1 MKKQFFLLAA
11 LAISAFTFAQNKT
24 CTWNASIAEEAGIP
38 KGSYKPFNGVEGT
51 ITLDNVIYIVQDIMR
66 NNNNSPTGYAT
77 NQLLQIKKASGHFMN
92 KNSMTLVSLV
102 LIMNSEAV
110 FEVSAGTSADE
121 LSVIS
126 MTAADETIQLTT
138 YSGGAAGDPADVTY
152 RKATIDLTGK
162 NFVKVAGLDGGTGSP
177 TPFLYSAVLTYTGSG
192 GEATHV
198 ASVELDADQHEVKLA
213 AFETIQL
220 NATVKPDNADDPSL
234 TWSSSNEDV
243 AVVSDKGLVTA
254 LAKGTAN
261 IVVKSVDG
269 EKTDTCKL
277 TVEDAKPSDFVVIA
291 TDQLKDKDT
300 VIITM
305 TIDSV
310 GTPMLLDAE
319 GATGTPGPKAATGG
333 FINGSIVPA
342 KDNFIFVA
350 HVSESGITFIPKGHE
365 PEEEIMLYV
374 GGTAND
380 GVRVKK
386 LTYKTEAG
394 LDSVGHIWTVETIDG
409 KYSYLKSS
417 YLTNDGEVTRYLG
430 LYDGYFKAYKKNAKG
445 ELSSNIKEQHLAFF
459 VKGATLVH
467 PESVELDKHEAK
479 LKVGES
485 LQLAAT
491 VKPDDA
497 LNKNVDWKSLNPAIA
512 TVDENGRVTAVAEGS
527 TSIVVI
533 TEDAEKTDTCKL
545 VIEKPAVPVTGV
557 TLDKTNEE
565 LKVGATLQLTATVAP
580 ENADVKDVEWSTS
593 DAKIA
598 TVSATGLVTAVA
610 KGEATITVTTKDG
623 GKTATCKVKVVEE
636 EQGIENL
643 IANPELN
650 GKIMH
655 QGQLYIIRDGKMY
668 NVTGARVQ

>member
-11 LAISAFTFAQNKT
+11 LAISAFTFAGNKT
-24 CTWNASIAEEAGIP
+24 ESVDQEA
-38 KGSYKPFNGVEGT
+38 
-51 ITLDNVIYIVQDIMR
+51 IT
-66 NNNNSPTGYAT
+66 A
-77 NQLLQIKKASGHFMN
+77 
-92 KNSMTLVSLV
+92 
-102 LIMNSEAV
+102 
-110 FEVSAGTSADE
+110 
-121 LSVIS
+121 
-126 MTAADETIQLTT
+126 
-138 YSGGAAGDPADVTY
+138 
-152 RKATIDLTGK
+152 
-162 NFVKVAGLDGGTGSP
+162 
-177 TPFLYSAVLTYTGSG
+177 
-192 GEATHV
+192 
-198 ASVELDADQHEVKLA
+198 
-213 AFETIQL
+213 L
-220 NATVKPDNADDPSL
+220 NATKHQYADDPWTFNGTELQYEVSCSANQGVPWLQLRDKDGEAPTYIKIKAPGKIVSVAL
-234 TWSSSNEDV
+234 TVTSASNSSGGQKDITKHNPFDTAKGKLMLRTALDGDTLIASNAVTDNEITLTVPDGEAKTLYLQTVKVGCRIWGWTITYEEGGGIEVKHVESVALNVHEKTMSVYETLELTAEITPKDADNKKVTWTSSNEDV
-243 AVVSDKGLVTA
+243 ATVSEKGFVRA
-254 LAKGTAN
+254 IGAGKAN
-261 IVVKSVDG
+261 IVVKSEDG
-269 EKTDTCKL
+269 DKTDTCKL
-277 TVEDAKPSDFVVIA
+277 TIEAAKPSDFVVIA
-291 TDQLKDKDT
+291 AEQLKDKDT
-300 VIITM
+300 VVITM

-310 GTPMLLDAE
+310 GIPMLLDAE
-319 GATGTPGPKAATGG
+319 GATGTPGPKAVSGG
-333 FINGSIVPA
+333 FVDGSIVPVS
-342 KDNFIFVA
+342 DNCIFVA

-430 LYDGYFKAYKKNAKG
+430 LYEGYFKAYKKNAKG

-580 ENADVKDVEWSTS
+580 ANADVKDVEWSTS